1 MPRRIVILVL
11 TALLFP
17 GAGLAHGQEEQAA
30 PQPARRSEQTAP
42 GPGAQD
48 QQSGPRPTEG
58 VEAATPQPDASSQGT
73 FDAPTWVAL
82 RSLVIPGW
90 GQAKNGMWWKAI
102 LVAGIEGAMFERL
115 YFEDRM
121 VHEYRDKQRE
131 YPGQADFYERKEDR
145 HKSHRRDFIW
155 WTSLFVLLS
164 MGDAFVDAHLQSF
177 DVTLDGVPA
186 PVEGADTH
194 AQGLSIRL
202 GVGWRW

>member
-1 MPRRIVILVL
+1 MPRWITILFL
-11 TALLFP
+11 PALLLV
-17 GAGLAHGQEEQAA
+17 GAGSVHGQEDQAD
-30 PQPARRSEQTAP
+30 PEPVMRPEQTDP
-42 GPGAQD
+42 GPDAQT
-48 QQSGPRPTEG
+48 QQPGPRSPAGE
-58 VEAATPQPDASSQGT
+58 EAAEPHPDASSQGT

-102 LVAGIEGAMFERL
+102 LVAGIEGAMIERL
-115 YFEDRM
+115 HFEDRM
-121 VHEYRDKQRE
+121 VHEYRDKQRD
-131 YPGQADFYERKEDR
+131 YPEQADFYERKEDR
-145 HKSHRRDFIW
+145 HKGHRRDFIW

-177 DVTLDGVPA
+177 DVTLDGIPA

-194 AQGLSIRL
+194 AQGLSMRL